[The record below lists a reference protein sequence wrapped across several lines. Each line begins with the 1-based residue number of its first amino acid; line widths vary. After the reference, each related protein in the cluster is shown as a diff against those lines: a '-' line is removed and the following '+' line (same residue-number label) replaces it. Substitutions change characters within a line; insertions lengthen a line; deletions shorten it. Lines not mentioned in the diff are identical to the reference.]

1 MFWRFSRLRRSVQA
15 SRLRSIVDFM
25 PYELFLALR
34 YLYSRRRRPMARVTA
49 LVAIAGIAVGVAALI
64 VAMALANGF
73 RDEMREK
80 ILRGTAHVS
89 LMRKD
94 GEPMTDW
101 ATVAKQVQ
109 ETDGVAGATATT
121 YDGAL
126 LSGNAGSAYAVVRG
140 IDQNSIAAVEE
151 VRRTLIE
158 GKLDDLFKNQPAVV
172 QNEIKTPP
180 SNPDQAGPDLSY
192 SEAPAEA
199 ATTEAIIG
207 SELAARTGLK
217 FGDIAQ
223 IISGDSQLTPLG
235 LAPRFRR
242 LRIAGIF
249 RSDLYEYDASWI
261 YVSLSDA
268 ASLAGAPAG
277 SAAMLSVSVRDIYAA
292 NEVAGRI
299 RQRLGGEYTT
309 VDWQEANRPL
319 FAALALERRMG
330 LVIIGL
336 IIFIATLN
344 ITATLV
350 LVVVERRIDIA
361 ILTAMGARARNIML
375 VFMIE
380 GALVGLIGA
389 ATGVVVGLVACMVGD
404 RFKLVSLPADV
415 YSLSNVPFHSRAQDV
430 ALAAAVA
437 FVLSLIATIYPA
449 QAAARVRPAE
459 ALRDS

>member
-1 MFWRFSRLRRSVQA
+1 
-15 SRLRSIVDFM
+15 M

-73 RDEMREK
+73 RDEMRDK
-80 ILRGTAHVS
+80 ILHSTAHVT

-94 GEPMTDW
+94 GEPMADW
-101 ATVAKQVQ
+101 ATIATQVK
-109 ETDGVAGATATT
+109 ETDGVVSATATT
-121 YDGAL
+121 YGGAL
-126 LSGNAGSAYAVVRG
+126 LSGSAGSAYAVVRG
-140 IDQNSIAAVEE
+140 IDPNSATAVEE

-158 GKLDDLFKNQPAVV
+158 GKIEDLFRKQPDGVRNDV
-172 QNEIKTPP
+172 KTPAATT
-180 SNPDQAGPDLSY
+180 DQLGPDLTY
-192 SEAPAEA
+192 SESPAEA
-199 ATTEAIIG
+199 VINEAIIG

-217 FGDIAQ
+217 PGDIAQ

-242 LRIAGIF
+242 MRIAGIF

-268 ASLAGAPAG
+268 AGLAGAPSG
-277 SAAMLSVSVRDIYAA
+277 SAAMLSVSVRDIYTA
-292 NEVAGRI
+292 NEVAERI

-330 LVIIGL
+330 LVILGL

-350 LVVVERRIDIA
+350 LVVVERRTDIA

-375 VFMIE
+375 IFMIE

-389 ATGVVVGLVACMVGD
+389 VTGVVVGLVACVVGD
-404 RFKLVSLPADV
+404 RFRLVSLPADV

-437 FVLSLIATIYPA
+437 FLLSLVATIYPA